1 MSNSKT
7 QICRAYCLPILLL
20 VVSARCFAQVDT
32 LKGPEGLAVDKFD
45 NLFIADTSNNRVLR
59 MDHSGKVS
67 IVAGTGVRGFSGD
80 REASTKATLNSP
92 KGLVTD
98 QTGNLFIAASRR

>member
-1 MSNSKT
+1 
-7 QICRAYCLPILLL
+7 
-20 VVSARCFAQVDT
+20 
-32 LKGPEGLAVDKFD
+32 
-45 NLFIADTSNNRVLR
+45 